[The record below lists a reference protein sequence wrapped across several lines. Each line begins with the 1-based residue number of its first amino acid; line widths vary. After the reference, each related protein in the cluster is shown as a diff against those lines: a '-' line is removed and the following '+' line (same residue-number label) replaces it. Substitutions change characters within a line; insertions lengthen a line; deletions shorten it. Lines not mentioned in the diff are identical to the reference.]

1 MAEGTWTH
9 YKLQRQIFSIGE
21 DFWIENDRGEQL
33 FKVDGKALSLR
44 ETFVLEDN
52 SGAELLTIEA
62 KLLAVRPTMKILRQ
76 DKLLATVTKKLLTFL
91 HQHYTVQVE
100 GGPAYEAEGKITN
113 HEYEVNANGAVI
125 AQISKQWFTVT
136 DTYGIAVAP
145 GQDDVLMLAAAICI
159 DELSEEKRG

>member
-1 MAEGTWTH
+1 MAESTWTH

-62 KLLAVRPTMKILRQ
+62 KLLAVRPTMKIL
-76 DKLLATVTKKLLTFL
+76 
-91 HQHYTVQVE
+91 QVE
-100 GGPAYEAEGKITN
+100 GGPVYEAEGKITN
-113 HEYEVNANGAVI
+113 HEYEVKSNGAVV

-145 GQDDVLMLAAAICI
+145 GQDDVLMLASAICI

>member
-1 MAEGTWTH
+1 
-9 YKLQRQIFSIGE
+9 
-21 DFWIENDRGEQL
+21 
-33 FKVDGKALSLR
+33 
-44 ETFVLEDN
+44 
-52 SGAELLTIEA
+52 
-62 KLLAVRPTMKILRQ
+62 MKILREG
-76 DKLLATVTKKLLTFL
+76 KLLATVTKKLLTFL

>member
-1 MAEGTWTH
+1 MRDSAWTR

-21 DFWIENDRGEQL
+21 DYWIENDRGEQL

-52 SGAELLTIEA
+52 AGSELLTIEA
-62 KLLAVRPTMKILRQ
+62 KLLAVRPTMKILRAG
-76 DKLLATVTKKLLTFL
+76 KLHATVTKKLLTFL

-100 GGPAYEAEGKITN
+100 GGVAYEAEGKITN
-113 HEYEVNANGAVI
+113 HEYEVKSNGALV
-125 AQISKQWFTVT
+125 AQISKDWFSVT
-136 DTYGIAVAP
+136 DTYGVAVAP
-145 GQDDVLMLAAAICI
+145 GNDAVLMLAAAICI